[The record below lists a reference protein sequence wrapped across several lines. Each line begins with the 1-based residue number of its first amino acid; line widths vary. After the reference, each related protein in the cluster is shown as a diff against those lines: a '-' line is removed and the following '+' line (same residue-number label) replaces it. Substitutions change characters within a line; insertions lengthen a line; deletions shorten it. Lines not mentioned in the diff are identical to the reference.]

1 MLKRIIVPLDG
12 SEVSEQ
18 VFGHLDELASPETMI
33 FPTMVIEPAVY
44 VGMGG
49 HAIWNDGLEQRR
61 RVEALSYLRSAMESN
76 GWGRARYQC
85 VVKQGSGAARAI
97 VETAIDQAAD
107 LIAMSSR
114 GRTGLSRL
122 VLGSVAREVARL
134 SPVRVV
140 IVGDRELALA
150 S

>member
-1 MLKRIIVPLDG
+1 MPRRIVVPLDG
-12 SEVSEQ
+12 SEASEQ
-18 VFGHLDELASPETMI
+18 VFGHLGELASPETMI

-85 VVKQGSGAARAI
+85 VVRQGSGAARAI
-97 VETAIDQAAD
+97 VETTIDQAAD
-107 LIAMSSR
+107 LIAMSTR
-114 GRTGLSRL
+114 GRTGLSGL

>member
-1 MLKRIIVPLDG
+1 MFKRVVVPLDG

-18 VFGHLDELASPETMI
+18 VFDHLGELASPDTMI
-33 FPTMVIEPAVY
+33 LPTMVVEPAVY

-49 HAIWNDGLEQRR
+49 HAIWNDGLERRR

-76 GWGRARYQC
+76 GWGGARYQC
-85 VVKQGSGAARAI
+85 VVKQGSSAARAI

-107 LIAMSSR
+107 VIAMSTR

-122 VLGSVAREVARL
+122 VLGSVAREVIRL
-134 SPVRVV
+134 SPVRVM

>member
-1 MLKRIIVPLDG
+1 MLKRVVVPLDG

-18 VFGHLDELASPETMI
+18 VFGHLDELVSTDTMI

-49 HAIWNDGLEQRR
+49 LAIWNDGLEQRR
-61 RVEALSYLRSAMESN
+61 RVEALSYLRSAMESS
-76 GWGRARYQC
+76 GWGGARYQC
-85 VVKQGSGAARAI
+85 VVKQGSSAARAI

-107 LIAMSSR
+107 LIAMGTR

-122 VLGSVAREVARL
+122 VLGSVAREVVRL

-140 IVGDRELALA
+140 LVGGRELALA